1 MKTELLTTTDG
12 QGLWSSRPTQIRI
25 VEVYINYLD
34 DEKPVSFGELHVKWN
49 PEDWDVDRDGLIY
62 TDDGW
67 ERTFQEA
74 LQGLGLSEAAA
85 KAVGYSEAGMQGDD
99 YVSLDV
105 GPAFFRSRCKTV
117 KELMA
122 EFKAK

>member
-1 MKTELLTTTDG
+1 MKTELLTHADG
-12 QGLWSSRPTQIRI
+12 KGFWSSRPTQIRI
-25 VEVYINYLD
+25 VEICINYLD
-34 DEKPVSFGELHVKWN
+34 DRKPVSFGELHVKWN

-62 TDDGW
+62 TDAGW
-67 ERTFQEA
+67 EQSFRKS

-85 KAVGYSEAGMQGDD
+85 KAVGYSEAGMQGDG
-99 YVSLDV
+99 YVSLDI

-117 KELMA
+117 KELVA